1 MDVLASQVAAARFT
15 ERIITSVDAR
25 TIDEKSLVVLGTSD
39 HLVIQVIPNS
49 FKEQICKGM

>member
-39 HLVIQVIPNS
+39 HLVIQVIPKS
-49 FKEQICKGM
+49 FKEQICKEM